1 VSIYKAV
8 SLQNEFLSHKICQ
21 NNFIISSWA
30 GDVRERGARMHNY
43 VFEIDVQNWQLEG
56 KNQSITTNE
65 GTDGAKHKICSK
77 TMIPKYQ

>member
-1 VSIYKAV
+1 MISRIVSV
-8 SLQNEFLSHKICQ
+8 QNEFLSNEICQ

-56 KNQSITTNE
+56 KNQSITTME

-77 TMIPKYQ
+77 NMISN